1 MRGKAKILVS
11 FGRRGNLIDGDAGRA
26 MRKTEFKRVSWAER
40 GGVANGTA
48 IRANG
53 QSIAPG
59 ENCFWIKLIKTAAQ
73 PIKFRGLLRNM
84 PTRLIVQPEMQ
95 VGKAFGG
102 FAKLWPIGAEPLL
115 RVAKA

>member
-11 FGRRGNLIDGDAGRA
+11 FGRGGNLIDGDAGRA
-26 MRKTEFKRVSWAER
+26 MRETEFKRVSWAEG
-40 GGVANGTA
+40 GGVANGMT

-59 ENCFWIKLIKTAAQ
+59 KNCFWIKLIQTAAQ

-84 PTRLIVQPEMQ
+84 PTRLIVQPEME
-95 VGKAFGG
+95 VGKAFGR
-102 FAKLWPIGAEPLL
+102 FAKLWSVGAEPLL
-115 RVAKA
+115 CVAKT